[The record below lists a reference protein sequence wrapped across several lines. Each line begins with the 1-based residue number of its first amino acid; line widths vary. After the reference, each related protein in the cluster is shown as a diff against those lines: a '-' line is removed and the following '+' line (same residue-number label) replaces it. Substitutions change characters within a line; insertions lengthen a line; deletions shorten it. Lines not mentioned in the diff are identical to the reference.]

1 MQITRFL
8 AKFLAFTI
16 SAIRVCCAATTS
28 AGTLTYQV
36 AIDISIFSGQAGD
49 IEIQLA

>member
-16 SAIRVCCAATTS
+16 SAIRVCCATTS